1 MNKAK
6 YWQAIMYPENMID
19 DWFEEIYNLVQV
31 PFAYCIHNQCSD
43 KVGNKRKIHVHII
56 LAFPNTTTYNHAL
69 KVFKRLEKNGCCA
82 IPNDIIEEVINI
94 RHAYDYLIHDTKDC
108 EKKHKFKYALSDRIT
123 GNNFDIGNFEQLG
136 TAQKN
141 DMARELCDV
150 IIEKGYCNFSDFYL
164 DIVSN
169 FDTSYFE
176 ILKTNSGLFERLTKG
191 NYQKLKFTLENEPNA
206 RA

>member
-19 DWFEEIYNLVQV
+19 DWQDEISNLLQV
-31 PFAYCIHNQCSD
+31 PYAYCIHD
-43 KVGNKRKIHVHII
+43 KDLEKDNKTPRKIHIHII
-56 LAFPNTTTYNHAL
+56 TAYSNTTTENHAL
-69 KVFKRLEKNGCCA
+69 KVFQKLQKDGCCA
-82 IPNDIIEEVINI
+82 IPNNHIEDVINI
-94 RHAYDYLIHDTKDC
+94 RHAYDYLIHDTEDC
-108 EKKHKFKYALSDRIT
+108 KKKHKFLYPVSERII

-150 IIEKGYCNFSDFYL
+150 IIEKGYCNFSDFYM
-164 DIVSN
+164 DIITN

-191 NYQKLKFTLENEPNA
+191 NYQKLKFTMEKQYEI
-206 RA
+206 